1 MNKSHKKIYKE
12 LFFVHS
18 ISFIYLFI
26 HETFGIL
33 FATLAN
39 LCFFFYQPA
48 SFFVIIVDDLN
59 EEKPGN
65 KELYKDS
72 GLSSMTFCFFNLTL
86 LNC

>member
-1 MNKSHKKIYKE
+1 MRHLVYCLQHWLIC
-12 LFFVHS
+12 
-18 ISFIYLFI
+18 
-26 HETFGIL
+26 
-33 FATLAN
+33 A
-39 LCFFFYQPA
+39 FFFYQPA